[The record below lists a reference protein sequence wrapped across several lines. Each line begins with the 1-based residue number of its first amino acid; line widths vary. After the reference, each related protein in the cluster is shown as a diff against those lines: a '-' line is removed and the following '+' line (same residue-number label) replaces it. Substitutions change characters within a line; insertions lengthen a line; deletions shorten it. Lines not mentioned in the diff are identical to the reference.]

1 MKIKD
6 LPIMWVEAE
15 IKLQEK
21 ALNKLEEATHFNNV
35 SGFNKVIDMRKQ
47 FLSIAKENLLN
58 LTSRI

>member
-1 MKIKD
+1 
-6 LPIMWVEAE
+6 MWVEAE